1 MKTFFILTLFSSCY
15 IISYG
20 QNNYPVALNN
30 HSQPAD
36 DTTTIVKAAGPQFAA
51 SGWKEFWWGEHYRRE
66 WATPVPFPVLYIST
80 IDGGLTPRKV
90 GGGNL
95 F

>member
-36 DTTTIVKAAGPQFAA
+36 DTTTIMEIISLQF
-51 SGWKEFWWGEHYRRE
+51 SQ
-66 WATPVPFPVLYIST
+66 VQ
-80 IDGGLTPRKV
+80 
-90 GGGNL
+90 
-95 F
+95 